1 MTKFNIAVAA
11 GLAIAA
17 MSFFSQPAAAAIEY
31 PWCVSYGDMDGGGG
45 KNCGFVSY
53 EQCMLTARGGG
64 GSCDRNLFYPGTTDQ
79 PQRVQ
84 HKRQRNG

>member
-1 MTKFNIAVAA
+1 MTKFNGALAA
-11 GLAIAA
+11 GVAIAA
-17 MSFFSQPAAAAIEY
+17 MSSFVEPATAAIEY

-64 GSCDRNLFYPGTTDQ
+64 GSCEPNLFYQGQAKQLRQ
-79 PQRVQ
+79 P
-84 HKRQRNG
+84 RQRTRND

>member
-1 MTKFNIAVAA
+1 MTKFNIVLAA

-17 MSFFSQPAAAAIEY
+17 MSFFSQPAAAIEY
-31 PWCVSYGDMDGGGG
+31 PWCVSYGDMDGGSG

-53 EQCMLTARGGG
+53 EQCMMTARGAG
-64 GSCDRNLFYPGTTDQ
+64 GSCDRNLFYPGTSDQ
-79 PQRVQ
+79 PQRVP